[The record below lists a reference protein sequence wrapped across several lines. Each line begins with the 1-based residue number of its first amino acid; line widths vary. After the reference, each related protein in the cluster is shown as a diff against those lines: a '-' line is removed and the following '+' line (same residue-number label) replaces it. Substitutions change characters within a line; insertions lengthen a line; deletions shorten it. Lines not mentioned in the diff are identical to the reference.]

1 MKEIPEADWQ
11 ALKTMKPKALNFAC
25 QRALDKIDRIIK
37 NKNPN
42 AHQSFLQAWE
52 IIEDE
57 NHIIRQ
63 SFDDLRRSN
72 ATLKMGMMLRFNLI
86 GEKELETLT
95 EETRERVKVVASAN
109 KAL

>member
-1 MKEIPEADWQ
+1 MKEIPEADWK
-11 ALKTMKPKALNFAC
+11 ALKTIKPNVLNFAC
-25 QRALDKIDRIIK
+25 QRALEKIDRIIK

-42 AHQSFLQAWE
+42 THQSFLQVWDVIQDENE
-52 IIEDE
+52 IIR
-57 NHIIRQ
+57 H

-86 GEKELETLT
+86 GEKELATLT
-95 EETRERVKVVASAN
+95 EETRERVKVMAGAN